1 MKHKVTCMDCGK
13 TERIIV
19 EHGKK
24 VSGGWGYYGKMN
36 INSCQT
42 DKYHYTPK
50 DPKGDI
56 FDWKRVPNSC
66 YNPKIKRKMVELW
79 SCTTCIQELKSKCPR
94 QTVVRKQSKEVK

>member
-24 VSGGWGYYGKMN
+24 VLGGWGYYGKMN

-42 DKYHYTPK
+42 DKYHYTSK
-50 DPKGDI
+50 DPKKVLEDLVL
-56 FDWKRVPNSC
+56 VPNAC
-66 YNPKIKRKMVELW
+66 YDPSVKRKMAELW
-79 SCTTCIQELKSKCPR
+79 SCPDCIQELKNKFE
-94 QTVVRKQSKEVK
+94 TVEGKQSV